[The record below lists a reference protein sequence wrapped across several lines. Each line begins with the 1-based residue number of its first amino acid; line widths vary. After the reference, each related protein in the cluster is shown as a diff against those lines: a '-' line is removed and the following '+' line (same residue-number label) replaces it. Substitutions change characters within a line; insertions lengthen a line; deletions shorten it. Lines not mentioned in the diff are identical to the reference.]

1 MSDNELFEKLE
12 ELVKLFDP
20 DNAHFE
26 SAMEERDK
34 LWNEVTKD
42 IRDNLSHFLIMYTNI
57 LADKGLIDIYSK
69 PVFANRILSS
79 INHYVIDD
87 FNQMFI
93 QEHLKKALNT
103 EEK

>member
-1 MSDNELFEKLE
+1 MGDDELFEKLE
-12 ELVKLFDP
+12 ELIKLSDP

-42 IRDNLSHFLIMYTNI
+42 IRNNTSHFLIMYINMLI
-57 LADKGLIDIYSK
+57 DKGKINEDSRD
-69 PVFANRILSS
+69 VFADRILT
-79 INHYVIDD
+79 NLYCCVMED
-87 FNQMFI
+87 
-93 QEHLKKALNT
+93 LKKIFNT